1 MRASP
6 HRQTIA
12 KLFNDGISTGDIARR
27 LLLPRAT
34 VYRVVQQ
41 LKDRGHV
48 LELKKSGRPRTVN
61 TRRTRGII
69 KKRITRNDAVSMN
82 QMASSLGISRQSVQ
96 SIVKKDLGLNSYRL
110 LRGQYLTEQSKKNRL
125 EKAKKLLDAL
135 KDEAKSPKRRLAY
148 KRLFPKSVM
157 VWAGLTSEG
166 KVPLVFIDRNVKI
179 NSDVYQKLVL
189 MDVLRPWVTSHFGQQ
204 PFILQQDWA
213 PSHGSK
219 STKAVLDAHF
229 PGYWGKDMWPA
240 SSPDLNPLDFS
251 VWGYLEE
258 KVMARSHP
266 NVDSLKAALLK
277 AWDDLDDDYLRRTVA
292 SVPARLKACIKAEGS
307 NFEYLL

>member
-135 KDEAKSPKRRLAY
+135 K
-148 KRLFPKSVM
+148 VM

-292 SVPARLKACIKAEGS
+292 SVRARLKACIKAEGS

>member
-1 MRASP
+1 MALGTVPIVFSKIGSVYKPTLEPFPITLSLHKVMRASP

-48 LELKKSGRPRTVN
+48 LELKKSGRPRSVN

-96 SIVKKDLGLNSYRL
+96 SIVNKDLGLNSYRL

-125 EKAKKLLDAL
+125 EKAKKCA
-135 KDEAKSPKRRLAY
+135 A
-148 KRLFPKSVM
+148 
-157 VWAGLTSEG
+157 
-166 KVPLVFIDRNVKI
+166 
-179 NSDVYQKLVL
+179 
-189 MDVLRPWVTSHFGQQ
+189 
-204 PFILQQDWA
+204 
-213 PSHGSK
+213 
-219 STKAVLDAHF
+219 
-229 PGYWGKDMWPA
+229 
-240 SSPDLNPLDFS
+240 
-251 VWGYLEE
+251 
-258 KVMARSHP
+258 
-266 NVDSLKAALLK
+266 SLKSFGLMRK
-277 AWDDLDDDYLRRTVA
+277 FLRLSRFRTDRMLGNCCQRTKQSPQNVVWPTRDFFQ
-292 SVPARLKACIKAEGS
+292 SQ
-307 NFEYLL
+307 